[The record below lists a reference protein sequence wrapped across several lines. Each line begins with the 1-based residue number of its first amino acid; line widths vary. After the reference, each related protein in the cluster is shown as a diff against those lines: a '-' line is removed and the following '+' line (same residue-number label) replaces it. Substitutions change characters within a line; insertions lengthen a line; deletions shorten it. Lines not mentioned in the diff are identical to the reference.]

1 MVYYSRYLKHADN
14 LVHKLRRVL

>member
-1 MVYYSRYLKHADN
+1 MVYYNRYLKHADN